1 MSFDI
6 SLMRNN
12 SPIEKL
18 DKDLTTLQTVSGTLK
33 EDTSILAP
41 TILIQCDIS
50 NFTLCNYMYI
60 PEFNRYYFIT
70 DIVSVNTDLVEFSGR
85 VDVLTTYKDYIK
97 SNNAIV
103 RRQENSWNLYLNDGS
118 FKVYQNP
125 TILTKA
131 FPSGFTSQEFVLA
144 VAGS

>member
-1 MSFDI
+1 MSFNI
-6 SLMRNN
+6 SLMCNN
-12 SPIEKL
+12 SPMEKL
-18 DKDLTTLQTVSGTLK
+18 DKDLTIIQTVTGTLK
-33 EDTSILAP
+33 NDTSILNP

-70 DIVSVNTDLVEFSGR
+70 DIVSVNNNMVEFSGR

-97 SNNAIV
+97 SNNAII

-125 TILTKA
+125 LVITKA
-131 FPSGFTSQEFVLA
+131 FPAGFSHQELVLA

>member
-50 NFTLCNYMYI
+50 NFTSCNYMYI